1 MGTLSSLKEG
11 PNPGQVMSLK
21 ITNQASKDKTPCDFV
36 FMDSE
41 GQFGI
46 LSIYHNNDK
55 IYEEVQNLV
64 QIFVKNPVLKNTKL
78 KVDNYDI

>member
-1 MGTLSSLKEG
+1 MATLSSLEEG
-11 PNPGQVMSLK
+11 TNSAQVMSLK

-41 GQFGI
+41 GSFGI

-55 IYEEVQNLV
+55 IYEEV
-64 QIFVKNPVLKNTKL
+64 
-78 KVDNYDI
+78 